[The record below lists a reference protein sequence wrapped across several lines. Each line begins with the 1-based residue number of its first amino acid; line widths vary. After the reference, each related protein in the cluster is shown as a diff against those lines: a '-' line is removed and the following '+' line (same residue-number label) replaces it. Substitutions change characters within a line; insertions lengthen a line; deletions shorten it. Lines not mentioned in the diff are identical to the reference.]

1 MDAQNHHYPSHPPSH
16 RHHDHH
22 DPFCGVG
29 HPVAMVVS
37 GGRGRGGAGR
47 GGDGGGGGG
56 FGFVVVVFMVV
67 CCPSRRYTCPCSRL
81 PAAVASSPTDMLYST
96 RDNNP
101 TDRPCMVLKHTHRS
115 HGRRAKG
122 VQPAPVPGRLKTTTT
137 TILCFRA
144 SKFDCKSWPCQNSCD
159 QITLPSTTPTHP
171 LAQTLFVSRCLLGAA
186 QQRIRSAVSC
196 FVKSGLLA
204 LDLSQVLAPSAT

>member
-1 MDAQNHHYPSHPPSH
+1 MAIIAAATTRTDGQNYGSNTKVPEHTSDMDAQNHHYPSHPPSH

-81 PAAVASSPTDMLYST
+81 PAAVASSPTACCT
-96 RDNNP
+96 R
-101 TDRPCMVLKHTHRS
+101 L
-115 HGRRAKG
+115 A
-122 VQPAPVPGRLKTTTT
+122 TTT
-137 TILCFRA
+137 R
-144 SKFDCKSWPCQNSCD
+144 
-159 QITLPSTTPTHP
+159 PTA
-171 LAQTLFVSRCLLGAA
+171 LAWS
-186 QQRIRSAVSC
+186 
-196 FVKSGLLA
+196 
-204 LDLSQVLAPSAT
+204 